1 MRANLNP
8 STALGAVLASLALTM
23 SCGGVDAEERGAEE
37 PVTEAAPEDGIRR
50 PPPRPE
56 PAPAVAAAEVEQP
69 VDQTPA
75 PVSVPVNRGTPAQ
88 QVSSSLPRPDTGSV
102 EAPPGMAREAQAEA
116 YLAGG
121 DFSGAARQ
129 YSALMLAE
137 INGEGPVDQ
146 AALDRWKVG
155 LDQAQAGYRWS
166 RRGAWPATTVR
177 VRPGD
182 SLIAIRKRVLAEHGD
197 VLLCT
202 GLIARVNQLR
212 NSTAI
217 RADDELRVPL
227 TRPRV
232 LVDLSARWTFYFL
245 GDEVAAAWRVGVG
258 KQGSETR
265 PGLYTIKDKQEN
277 PPWHR
282 PGEPMV
288 AYGDPANPLGT
299 RWMSW
304 DDENGWHSTLG
315 FHGTNDEAG
324 LGGAVSQGC
333 IRMRNSDVEALFK
346 VLPVGSEVRV
356 QP

>member
-1 MRANLNP
+1 MRANLKP
-8 STALGAVLASLALTM
+8 STALGTVLASLALTM
-23 SCGGVDAEERGAEE
+23 SCGGGVDAEEGGAPGGE
-37 PVTEAAPEDGIRR
+37 EAAETVPDSGMRR

-56 PAPAVAAAEVEQP
+56 SKSTAVAEQP
-69 VDQTPA
+69 PVPA
-75 PVSVPVNRGTPAQ
+75 PVPDPVPAADPAPEL
-88 QVSSSLPRPDTGSV
+88 SGALPRPDTGSV
-102 EAPPGMAREAQAEA
+102 AAPAGVAREAQADA

-121 DFSGAARQ
+121 DFSGAARE

-137 INGEGPVDQ
+137 IAKEAPADQ
-146 AALDRWKVG
+146 NALDRWKVG
-155 LDQAQAGYRWS
+155 LDQAQASYRWS

-182 SLIAIRKRVLAEHGD
+182 SLIAIRKRVLAEHAD

-227 TRPRV
+227 CRPRV
-232 LVDLSARWTFYFL
+232 LVDLSARWAFYFL
-245 GDEVAAAWRVGVG
+245 GEEVAAAWRVGVG
-258 KQGSETR
+258 KQGAETR
-265 PGLYTIKDKQEN
+265 PGRYTIKDKQEN

-288 AYGDPANPLGT
+288 AFGDPENPLGT

-315 FHGTNDEAG
+315 FHGTDDESG
-324 LGGAVSQGC
+324 IGGEVSDGC
-333 IRMRNSDVEALFK
+333 IRMRNADVEVLYDI
-346 VLPVGSEVRV
+346 LPVGSVVDV